1 MSGLH
6 CLSQLSHS
14 FARLVCPTVTIPP
27 EAWLCLW
34 RSGAWMLVGALS
46 EDRIDV
52 HRLEDGVPVAP
63 PHSSTD
69 AVSPAHLL
77 FLPPRHQRERD
88 RENSKL

>member
-1 MSGLH
+1 
-6 CLSQLSHS
+6 
-14 FARLVCPTVTIPP
+14 
-27 EAWLCLW
+27 
-34 RSGAWMLVGALS
+34 MLVGALS

-88 RENSKL
+88 RKNSKL

>member
-1 MSGLH
+1 
-6 CLSQLSHS
+6 
-14 FARLVCPTVTIPP
+14 
-27 EAWLCLW
+27 
-34 RSGAWMLVGALS
+34 MLVGALS

-88 RENSKL
+88 ARGKL

>member
-1 MSGLH
+1 MPGWSAQQSPSLPFLRRG
-6 CLSQLSHS
+6 C
-14 FARLVCPTVTIPP
+14 
-27 EAWLCLW
+27 CLW

-88 RENSKL
+88 ARGKL

>member
-1 MSGLH
+1 MP
-6 CLSQLSHS
+6 LSAKVDLE
-14 FARLVCPTVTIPP
+14 TVTILPF
-27 EAWLCLW
+27 LRCGCCLW